1 MPASDADNNLI
12 ILVQPELPPSLAVK
26 LTCPMLRFAMSA
38 VDQNDIVGA
47 QHEVQR
53 LLGRCILRLQQC
65 EQLMKSMLAFQK
77 LSGTPEALP
86 MALDKRKAEISGKTM
101 GVLVGH
107 LTAECV
113 IKEGSEA
120 PGGPSGYDSNSSF
133 VALHMGL
140 EFPEQSHVTLQADL
154 RELVN
159 LRNVLV
165 HHFIEQYD
173 IQTVEGCLKA
183 QAALSRS
190 YAQIDR
196 QFQRLRA
203 LAADVA
209 RGAKAFAELVQ
220 SPQFHEFMVNGIAPD
235 GQIHWP
241 LTGIVSALRQAFREG
256 AIDGWVS
263 LDTAVRWV
271 AEHHPEQTPKK
282 YGCARWRHVI
292 HESRQF
298 ELRHF
303 VHHGQLGAWF
313 RERADSTG

>member
-1 MPASDADNNLI
+1 MP
-12 ILVQPELPPSLAVK
+12 
-26 LTCPMLRFAMSA
+26 A
-38 VDQNDIVGA
+38 VDQNHIVGA

-53 LLGRCILRLQQC
+53 LLGHCILRLQQC

-77 LSGTPEALP
+77 LFGTPETLP
-86 MALDKRKAEISGKTM
+86 MALNKRKAEVSGKTM
-101 GVLVGH
+101 GGLVAQ

-113 IKEGSEA
+113 VKEGGEA
-120 PGGPSGYDSNSSF
+120 PGAPSGYDSDSSF
-133 VALHMGL
+133 IALHMGL
-140 EFPEQSHVTLQADL
+140 NLPEQSHATLQADL

-159 LRNVLV
+159 LRNMLV
-165 HHFIEQYD
+165 HHFIQQHD

-183 QAALSRS
+183 QAALSHS
-190 YAQIDR
+190 YAQIEH

-209 RGAKAFAELVQ
+209 RGAQAFADLVQ
-220 SPQFHEFMVNGIAPD
+220 SPQFHDLLVNGIAPD

-241 LTGIVSALRQAFREG
+241 LTGIVSALRQAFRER
-256 AIDGWVS
+256 AIDGWVN

-271 AEHHPEQTPKK
+271 AEHQPEQTPKK

-303 VHHGQLGAWF
+303 AHNGQLGAWF
-313 RERADSTG
+313 RERPDSTG